1 VNHNQFDKL
10 IEDGEIRGV
19 VSTPENNELERA
31 FDDPAKA
38 LAKSAV
44 TRRQLLRLLGGA
56 IAGAALASIPVVGC
70 AQQKPPGDVNTSQP
84 RQELTPQWDQVF
96 QEALGDSALGY
107 YYAVAQ
113 NGQIVSEGGQ
123 HFTRSA
129 QEQQNPGTTWSPG
142 SRINLASVSKSVT
155 AVAYLSLYQAGLLP
169 LTDYFYPYLASRV
182 PAAGPGIDTIKAED
196 LLSMKSAMVRDG
208 TLKDDLWTFLN
219 AYLQRGLVKG
229 ATPGVT
235 YAYSNT
241 NFTILQGLID
251 LAVSDLPPPQ
261 NEPPYTGYVDYV
273 QRAVL
278 TPMGID
284 TNKFTA
290 KPDARP
296 TATLYYSGADDLT
309 RGHYW
314 PPFSFIA
321 PGGWVANAGELLK
334 FLIGI
339 RNNTVLSPQLTERMF
354 TESLGWYTWNGKYGQ
369 YYHHNGGL
377 FDGANPRQGLSTG
390 IVHFT
395 NGYDAVLLTNSPHKG
410 IIKLMVQAFETT

>member
-1 VNHNQFDKL
+1 M
-10 IEDGEIRGV
+10 
-19 VSTPENNELERA
+19 
-31 FDDPAKA
+31 
-38 LAKSAV
+38 
-44 TRRQLLRLLGGA
+44 TRRQLLRLIGGV
-56 IAGAALASIPVVGC
+56 IVGANLATIPVIGC
-70 AQQKPPGDVNTSQP
+70 GLQKPSGDINTSQP
-84 RQELTPQWDQVF
+84 RREPTPQWDQAF
-96 QEALGDSALGY
+96 QEALGNSATGY

-113 NGQIVSEGGQ
+113 NGQMVSEGGQ

-129 QEQQNPGTTWSPG
+129 HEQRNPGTTWTLD

-155 AVAYLSLYQAGLLP
+155 AEAYLSLYQAGVLP
-169 LTDYFYPYLASRV
+169 LTDYFYPYLASKV
-182 PAAGPGIDTIKAED
+182 PTVGPGVDTVTAKD

-208 TLKDDLWTFLN
+208 TLKGDLWTFLN
-219 AYLQRGLVKG
+219 VYLQRGLAKG

-261 NEPPYTGYVDYV
+261 NELPYTGYTDYV

-278 TPMGID
+278 APMGID
-284 TNKFTA
+284 INKFTA
-290 KPDARP
+290 NPDPRP
-296 TATLYYSGADDLT
+296 TATLYYSGADDPT
-309 RGHYW
+309 AGHYW

-334 FLIGI
+334 FLIGV
-339 RNNTVLSPQLTERMF
+339 RNNTVLSAQLTDRMF
-354 TESLGWYTWNGKYGQ
+354 AESLGWYTWNGKYGQ

-395 NGYDAVLLTNSPHKG
+395 NGYDAVLFTNSPYKG
-410 IIKLMVQAFETT
+410 IIKLMVQAFEAT

>member
-1 VNHNQFDKL
+1 MNHNQ
-10 IEDGEIRGV
+10 
-19 VSTPENNELERA
+19 LERV

-38 LAKSAV
+38 LVAKSPM

-56 IAGAALASIPVVGC
+56 IAGAALTSIPMVGC
-70 AQQKPPGDVNTSQP
+70 AQQKPPGDVNTSQAHQGP
-84 RQELTPQWDQVF
+84 TPQWEQVF
-96 QEALGDSALGY
+96 QEALGDSAIGY

-113 NGQIVSEGGQ
+113 NGQTVSEGGQ

-129 QEQQNPGTTWSPG
+129 QQQQNPATTWSPE

-155 AVAYLSLYQAGLLP
+155 AVAYLSLYEAGVLP

-182 PAAGPGIDTIKAED
+182 PAVGPGVDTVTAGD
-196 LLSMKSAMVRDG
+196 LLSMRSAMVRDG
-208 TLKDDLWTFLN
+208 TLKGDLWTFLN

-251 LAVSDLPPPQ
+251 LAVANMLPPQ

-278 TPMGID
+278 APMGID

-290 KPDARP
+290 KPDPRP

-309 RGHYW
+309 PGHYW

-334 FLIGI
+334 FLIGV
-339 RNNTVLSPQLTERMF
+339 RNNTVLSAQLTDRMF
-354 TESLGWYTWNGKYGQ
+354 TESLGWYTWKGKYGH

-395 NGYDAVLLTNSPHKG
+395 NGYDAALLTNSPHKD
-410 IIKLMVQAFETT
+410 IIKLMVQAFEAT